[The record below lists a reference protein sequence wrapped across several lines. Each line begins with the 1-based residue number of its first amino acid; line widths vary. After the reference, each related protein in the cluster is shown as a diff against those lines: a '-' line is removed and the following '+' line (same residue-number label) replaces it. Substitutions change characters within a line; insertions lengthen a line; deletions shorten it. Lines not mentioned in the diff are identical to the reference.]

1 MILFMAKKYNKI
13 TQEQVLQLFED
24 KDVISKFYVCEK
36 LGCSIYSARQELEDL
51 RDQKIIKLSNHG
63 WCEV

>member
-1 MILFMAKKYNKI
+1 MAKKYNKI

-36 LGCSIYSARQELEDL
+36 LGCSIYSARFELENL
-51 RDQKIIKLSNHG
+51 RDDGIIKLGRYG
-63 WCEV
+63 WVES